1 MWCACQA
8 HSWRSED
15 NRMEQVFSFHHPRG
29 RRGPRDG
36 TRVVRFA
43 WQGLHSLRPPKG
55 PNSPVYSNVYIFET
69 GSCYVVQASFE
80 LLILLPLLPDC
91 CGYRGMPIYL
101 AFLPP
106 SFPPSLPPSL
116 PSFFPSYLPTRTW
129 LLQHTLYCVPRRATA
144 KQPCP

>member
-1 MWCACQA
+1 
-8 HSWRSED
+8 
-15 NRMEQVFSFHHPRG
+15 MEQVFSFHHPRG

-80 LLILLPLLPDC
+80 LTVDTSWPGGLSE
-91 CGYRGMPIYL
+91 
-101 AFLPP
+101 PP
-106 SFPPSLPPSL
+106 VSTQVLGQQ
-116 PSFFPSYLPTRTW
+116 T
-129 LLQHTLYCVPRRATA
+129 ATIKA
-144 KQPCP
+144 K